1 MKINWNEK
9 YTTISAYTVL
19 TVVACILVF
28 ALIFNFTAISGWI
41 STIFTAIAPLI
52 WGLIL
57 AYLLNPIMMWIEKR
71 LKKFTEKNKP
81 RPKLSRILSVI
92 ITMIVFVAILTTLC
106 SIIVPQVIDS
116 LMGIIGN
123 LGTYFNNIEQ
133 WVNGILAKYPEIL
146 STINS
151 QIKNIETT
159 VMDAVN
165 QIMPQISDIIKKITD
180 GTLSFIL
187 AIKDFLIGIIV
198 SVYFL
203 LDKEHF
209 QAQLKK
215 IVYAFFPQRATSGV
229 LRVCRQVNTSISR
242 FVSGKIVDSI
252 IIGCLCFICMTIMKL
267 DFTVLI
273 SVIVGIT
280 NIIPFFGPFIG
291 AIPSAVLLLV
301 STPKQVVP
309 FLILIFIIQQLDG
322 NIIGPKILGQ
332 SIGISAFWVLFAIL
346 VGSKLFGFAGMI
358 LGVPIF
364 AVIYSL
370 ISELI
375 EYLLDKKSM
384 PTATSE
390 YIPVPPEPSLNKSS
404 HSYNISTIINK
415 ISNLTNKKNNKK
427 NNHKKR
433 K

>member
-9 YTTISAYTVL
+9 YTTVSAYTVL
-19 TVVACILVF
+19 TFVVCMLIF
-28 ALIFNFTAISGWI
+28 ALVFNFTAIGGWI
-41 STIFTAIAPLI
+41 SAIFKAVAPLI

-57 AYLLNPIMMWIEKR
+57 AYLLNPVMMWIEKR
-71 LKKFTEKNKP
+71 LKKYTEKSKP
-81 RPKLSRILSVI
+81 RPKLNRILSVI
-92 ITMIVFVAILTTLC
+92 VTMIVFVAILTALC

-146 STINS
+146 SAINS
-151 QIKNIETT
+151 QIKNIEKA
-159 VMDAVN
+159 VMEAVN
-165 QIMPQISDIIKKITD
+165 QVMPQISDIIKKITD
-180 GTLSFIL
+180 GTLTFIL
-187 AIKDFLIGIIV
+187 AIKDFIIGIIV

-203 LDKEHF
+203 FDKEHF

-215 IVYAFFPQRATSGV
+215 IVYAFFPQRASSGV
-229 LRVCRQVNTSISR
+229 LRVCTQVNTSISG

-252 IIGCLCFICMTIMKL
+252 IIGCLCFICMTVMKL

-280 NIIPFFGPFIG
+280 NVIPFFGPFIG
-291 AIPSAVLLLV
+291 AIPSAILLLV
-301 STPKQVVP
+301 STPKQVIP
-309 FLILIFIIQQLDG
+309 FLIMIFIVQQLDG

-346 VGSKLFGFAGMI
+346 VGGGLFGFAGMI

-364 AVIYSL
+364 AVVYSL

-375 EYLLDKKSM
+375 EYLLEKKSM

-390 YIPVPPEPSLNKSS
+390 YVPVPPEPSVNKSS
-404 HSYNISTIINK
+404 RSYNISTIINK
-415 ISNLTNKKNNKK
+415 MTNKKNNGKI
-427 NNHKKR
+427 NRKKR

>member
-19 TVVACILVF
+19 TFVACILVF
-28 ALIFNFTAISGWI
+28 ALIFNFTAIGGWI
-41 STIFTAIAPLI
+41 STIFASIAPLI
-52 WGLIL
+52 WGLII
-57 AYLLNPIMMWIEKR
+57 AYLLNPVMMWIEKR
-71 LKKFTEKNKP
+71 LKKLTEKNKP

-92 ITMIVFVAILTTLC
+92 VTMIIFIAILTTLC

-116 LMGIIGN
+116 LVGIIGN
-123 LGTYFNNIEQ
+123 LGIYFNNIEK
-133 WVNGILAKYPEIL
+133 WVNGILEKYPEIQ

-159 VMDAVN
+159 IMDAVN
-165 QIMPQISDIIKKITD
+165 QIMPQISEIIKKITD
-180 GTLSFIL
+180 GTLTFIL
-187 AIKDFLIGIIV
+187 AIKDFLIGVIV

-215 IVYAFFPQRATSGV
+215 IVYAFFPKRASSGV
-229 LRVCRQVNTSISR
+229 LKICKQVNVSISG
-242 FVSGKIVDSI
+242 FISGKIVDSI

-267 DFTVLI
+267 DFTILI

-301 STPKQVVP
+301 ATPKQVVP

-332 SIGISAFWVLFAIL
+332 SIGISAFWVLFSIL
-346 VGSKLFGFAGMI
+346 VGGGLFGFTGMI

-364 AVIYSL
+364 AVVYSL

-375 EYLLDKKSM
+375 EYLLEKKSM

-390 YIPVPPEPSLNKSS
+390 YVPLPPEPSISKPVR
-404 HSYNISTIINK
+404 SYNIRKIINK
-415 ISNLTNKKNNKK
+415 ANNMINKKTKK

>member
-28 ALIFNFTAISGWI
+28 ALIFNFTAIGGWI
-41 STIFTAIAPLI
+41 GTIFTAIAPLI
-52 WGLIL
+52 WGLII
-57 AYLLNPIMMWIEKR
+57 AYLLNPVMMWFEKR
-71 LKKFTEKNKP
+71 LKKLTEKNKP
-81 RPKLSRILSVI
+81 RPKLNRILSVI
-92 ITMIVFVAILTTLC
+92 VTMIVFVAVLTTLC

-116 LMGIIGN
+116 LVGIIGN
-123 LGTYFNNIEQ
+123 LGIYFNNIEK
-133 WVNGILAKYPEIL
+133 WVNGILEKYPEIQ

-159 VMDAVN
+159 IMDTVN
-165 QIMPQISDIIKKITD
+165 QIMPQISEIIKKITD
-180 GTLSFIL
+180 GTLTFIL

-215 IVYAFFPQRATSGV
+215 IVYAFFPHRASSGV
-229 LRVCRQVNTSISR
+229 LRVCRQVNTSISG

-301 STPKQVVP
+301 ATPKQVVP

-332 SIGISAFWVLFAIL
+332 SIGISAFWVLFSIL
-346 VGSKLFGFAGMI
+346 IGGGLFGFAGMI

-364 AVIYSL
+364 AVVYSL

-375 EYLLDKKSM
+375 EYLLEKKSM

-390 YIPVPPEPSLNKSS
+390 YVPLPPEPSVNKPVR
-404 HSYNISTIINK
+404 SYNIGKIINK
-415 ISNLTNKKNNKK
+415 MNNMINKKTKKNNR
-427 NNHKKR
+427 KKR